1 MSTSRGLHLLVWIA
15 AMSWGCTPDGS
26 FAREASDGT
35 TTPDVDAGV
44 LWSFSDAPVLHAGA
58 GPDGVTFG
66 WVAGATMLSNG
77 GLVVADN
84 MERVLHFFAADG
96 THLRRVGGRGEGP
109 GEFESIS
116 QLVRIQGDTLVV
128 SDQLAHRISFFAP
141 SGDYVR
147 SFRPQSEHTSE
158 LALFGMTGTNL
169 LIQVAHARARQE
181 GLSRDTMLLAF
192 ADTDSGMVTPLER
205 VLGAEYV
212 VTHTGTGI
220 RMRRAP
226 FAGGTFVA
234 TAPDR
239 YAVGHADAD
248 SLAVFTSGLDP
259 IFVIAK
265 RGRAPTSVR
274 DTDIWRYYE
283 ATRQPG
289 TDRGAYLRR
298 AGNADAS
305 PETMP
310 AFDKLIFDGDSNL
323 WVRRFSPPWDTAGAV
338 WDVYD
343 RMGAHVGGIR
353 LPPGNGQL
361 VEVASDY
368 AVVVLKDS
376 SDVES
381 VAVYRL
387 EQPIN

>member
-1 MSTSRGLHLLVWIA
+1 
-15 AMSWGCTPDGS
+15 
-26 FAREASDGT
+26 
-35 TTPDVDAGV
+35 
-44 LWSFSDAPVLHAGA
+44 
-58 GPDGVTFG
+58 
-66 WVAGATMLSNG
+66 
-77 GLVVADN
+77 
-84 MERVLHFFAADG
+84 MERILHFFAADG

-116 QLVRIQGDTLVV
+116 QLVRIEGDTLVV

-147 SFRPQSEHTSE
+147 SFRPQSERTSE
-158 LALFGMTGTNL
+158 LALFGMTGANL
-169 LIQVAHARARQE
+169 LIQVVHARARQE

-192 ADTDSGMVTPLER
+192 AETDSGMVTPLER

-220 RMRRAP
+220 RMRRAA

-239 YAVGHADAD
+239 FAVGHADTD
-248 SLAVFTSGLDP
+248 SIAVFTSGLDP

-265 RGRAPTSVR
+265 RGRARTPVR

-289 TDRGAYLRR
+289 TDIGAYLRR

-310 AFDKLIFDGDSNL
+310 AFDHLIFDGDSNL

-343 RMGAHVGGIR
+343 RTGAHVGDVR
-353 LPPGNGQL
+353 LPSGNGQL
-361 VEVASDY
+361 VEVGSDY

-376 SDVES
+376 TDVES

-387 EQPIN
+387 EERRIH